1 MHGLRTFR
9 ADARPGRVFCPCGQR
24 VGTVLGEERAGK
36 TVVGMRSQREQA
48 VRDLRE
54 ESARNGG
61 RVKSRYIIRV
71 CALYAQAVLGEVG
84 AVQVNCRTVRQ
95 PDAEPGLVAGGD
107 GLAEGGAACQGS
119 RNGPR
124 RGARHQSP
132 GERAPG
138 RSRRARRKGE
148 LP

>member
-1 MHGLRTFR
+1 
-9 ADARPGRVFCPCGQR
+9 
-24 VGTVLGEERAGK
+24 
-36 TVVGMRSQREQA
+36 MRSQREQA

-107 GLAEGGAACQGS
+107 GLAEGGAEAKVKWPAAGCAAPVTRGTGS
-119 RNGPR
+119 
-124 RGARHQSP
+124 
-132 GERAPG
+132 
-138 RSRRARRKGE
+138 
-148 LP
+148 